1 MYTNRFSLA
10 IISNL
15 KSGLLLF
22 AIALLFST
30 STYSQDKKAKALLDA
45 VTAKIKSYDNIVI
58 DFKYSLNNF
67 KENINQESKGN
78 VTMKGNKYVLNLM
91 GVTKIFDGKNN
102 YTINP
107 EDEEVAI
114 SKLNEKD
121 ENAIT
126 PSKLLTFFNS
136 GYKYTWDITQNVKG
150 RKIQYIKLTPSNNKD
165 QRKEI
170 ILGIRPEH
178 IYIEKNAPDNFEINV
193 KSELAEYIGHEQI
206 ITFDF
211 SGQQLLGKFSSTI
224 DININKEF
232 RLYIDVNQISVFDAL
247 TEERM

>member
-1 MYTNRFSLA
+1 MNKTNLQMTTNRLSLFT
-10 IISNL
+10 ISNL
-15 KSGLLLF
+15 KSVLLLF

-30 STYSQDKKAKALLDA
+30 SPYAQDKKAKALLDA

-58 DFKYSLNNF
+58 DFKYSLNNL

-91 GVTKIFDGKNN
+91 GVTKIFDGKFN

-136 GYKYTWDITQNVKG
+136 GYKYTWDILQNVKG
-150 RKIQYIKLTPSNNKD
+150 RKIQYIKLVPNNSKD

-170 ILGIRPEH
+170 LLGIDTQTKN
-178 IYIEKNAPDNFEINV
+178 IYNLIEVGRNGTKTTLTVNSFKINQPLSKNQF
-193 KSELAEYIGHEQI
+193 
-206 ITFDF
+206 TFDA
-211 SGQQLLGKFSSTI
+211 SKYPKYY
-224 DININKEF
+224 INK
-232 RLYIDVNQISVFDAL
+232 LD
-247 TEERM
+247 